1 MEENKIQGL
10 IKIENRNN
18 CYLEGVKRLDSFDDK
33 EFVVDTGNGFLHIKG
48 KGLTLGNMDMENGI
62 LTIKGDVD
70 SITYMNKSSTKEGNF
85 FKKLFK

>member
-1 MEENKIQGL
+1 M
-10 IKIENRNN
+10 
-18 CYLEGVKRLDSFDDK
+18 
-33 EFVVDTGNGFLHIKG
+33 VDTVNGFLHIKG